1 MRKANEIYGKEE
13 RDMNGYFEETRCL
26 SVVVDHNKVQ
36 SLVLTAPL
44 SENKTPKEVNDFWRW
59 LSFKKRKKEK
69 KQIDSFRENIDYLHI
84 GIWIDNY
91 GKLCVEAA
99 SYIPCSY
106 NEGVEKEK
114 ELAPEEKP
122 IAVTTEDGKTVYQIQ
137 NINIFITAEVINQLN
152 MNPQQ
157 VVNHFSDQIKAQLDD
172 MVKWTFS
179 LKEK

>member
-1 MRKANEIYGKEE
+1 
-13 RDMNGYFEETRCL
+13 MNGYFEETRCL
-26 SVVVDHNKVQ
+26 SVVINDNKVQ
-36 SLVLTAPL
+36 SMELTSPL
-44 SENKTPKEVNDFWRW
+44 SKNRSPIEVCDFWSW
-59 LSFKKRKKEK
+59 LSFKKGKKEK
-69 KQIDSFRENIDYLHI
+69 KQIERFREYIEWLHI
-84 GIWIDNY
+84 GIGIDNY

-99 SYIPCSY
+99 AYIPCSY
-106 NEGVEKEK
+106 TESEEKEK
-114 ELAPEEKP
+114 ELAPEKQP

-179 LKEK
+179 LKEQ

>member
-1 MRKANEIYGKEE
+1 
-13 RDMNGYFEETRCL
+13 MNGYFEETRCL
-26 SVVVDHNKVQ
+26 SVVINDNKVQ
-36 SLVLTAPL
+36 SMELTSPL
-44 SENKTPKEVNDFWRW
+44 SKNRSPIEVCDFWSW
-59 LSFKKRKKEK
+59 LSFKKGEKEK
-69 KQIDSFRENIDYLHI
+69 KQIERFREYIEWLHI
-84 GIWIDNY
+84 GIKLDMG
-91 GKLCVEAA
+91 GKPWVEVIAPIPL
-99 SYIPCSY
+99 SYT
-106 NEGVEKEK
+106 EEAGKEK
-114 ELAPEEKP
+114 ELAPEKQP